1 MEEYKFGDWVSGYKH
16 SQNISVTVQQKTTT
30 TTQQTSPSSKLI
42 TTPILHTTTKIHTQV
57 EDIEGKIAD
66 DKSSHDSI
74 EHDDNIEHDDSIADD
89 DKEIN
94 QDKVYDDEIKAL
106 PIEDREVAEVTSK
119 SI

>member
-30 TTQQTSPSSKLI
+30 TATTQQTLPSSKLI

-57 EDIEGKIAD
+57 EDIEGKIAN

-74 EHDDNIEHDDSIADD
+74 EHDDSIADD
-89 DKEIN
+89 DREIN
-94 QDKVYDDEIKAL
+94 EDKVYDDEIKAL

>member
-30 TTQQTSPSSKLI
+30 TTTATTQQTSPSSKLI

-57 EDIEGKIAD
+57 EDIEGKIAN
-66 DKSSHDSI
+66 DKSSHDS
-74 EHDDNIEHDDSIADD
+74 IEHDDSIADD
-89 DKEIN
+89 DKETN
-94 QDKVYDDEIKAL
+94 EDKVYDDEIEAL
-106 PIEDREVAEVTSK
+106 PIEYREAAEVTSK